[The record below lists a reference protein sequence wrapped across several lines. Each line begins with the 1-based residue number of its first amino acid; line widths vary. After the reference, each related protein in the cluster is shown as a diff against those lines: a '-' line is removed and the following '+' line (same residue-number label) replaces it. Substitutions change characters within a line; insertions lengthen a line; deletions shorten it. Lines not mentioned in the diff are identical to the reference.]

1 MPNGTFHKAKRPKWK
16 CLFNEKT
23 MLLDLFLPKINVKI
37 MHTLSQPTSKHLQTN
52 TLQLHIRGCDICG
65 KNIAAQNMRNMGG
78 LTRQDLTLSMMQ
90 T

>member
-23 MLLDLFLPKINVKI
+23 MLLDLFLQKANAEI
-37 MHTLSQPTSKHLQTN
+37 MHTLSQSTGKRLQTN

-65 KNIAAQNMRNMGG
+65 KICGRAEYAKYGRPHAARFN
-78 LTRQDLTLSMMQ
+78 T
-90 T
+90 

>member
-23 MLLDLFLPKINVKI
+23 MFLDLFLPKINVKI

-65 KNIAAQNMRNMGG
+65 KKYCRAEYAKYGRPYAARFN
-78 LTRQDLTLSMMQ
+78 T
-90 T
+90 